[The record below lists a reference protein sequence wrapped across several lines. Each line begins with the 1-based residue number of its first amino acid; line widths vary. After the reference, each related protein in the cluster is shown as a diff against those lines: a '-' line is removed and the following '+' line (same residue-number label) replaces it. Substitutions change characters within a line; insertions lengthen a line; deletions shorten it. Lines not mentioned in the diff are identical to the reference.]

1 MFPSADGGA
10 ERRQAMGP
18 VVRTVTFNTGFDDHF
33 LVDGVTWGGVEKA
46 RAYESQPSGKGVFVA
61 RRVALCGVPAHAY
74 YLIGE
79 REQAQH
85 VSEVEAAGV
94 TVHSVPVPGRTR
106 HNLTL
111 LMEGHVAAHMVSPG
125 YQLVSARP
133 AEELL
138 AAVVADTQPGDVVTL
153 NGSIPA
159 VVPPS
164 SLASTVVSLAARGA
178 RVISDNQGP
187 QLVAAVATGLL
198 AAVKPN
204 DEEVRALDVLGEAHD
219 LVGYLTLLARF
230 GVGLPIITLG
240 AKGVAFLDGGKA
252 WRGGCRVE
260 RPKLSVG
267 AGDAFVTGLAIGVL
281 EGRAPRDTV
290 AWASACAAAH
300 VTGVD
305 DAGFRVAA
313 EEAVSRFEAVPA

>member
-1 MFPSADGGA
+1 
-10 ERRQAMGP
+10 MGP

-61 RRVALCGVPAHAY
+61 RRVVQCGVPAHAY

-85 VSEVEAAGV
+85 VAEVEAAGV
-94 TVHSVPVPGRTR
+94 SVRSVPVPGRTR

-138 AAVVADTQPGDVVTL
+138 SAVVADTRPGDVVTL
-153 NGSIPA
+153 NGSVPA

-164 SLASTVVSLAARGA
+164 SLAATVEALAAKGA
-178 RVISDNQGP
+178 HVISDNQGP
-187 QLVAAVATGLL
+187 QLVAAVETGIL

-230 GVGLPIITLG
+230 GVELPVITLG
-240 AKGVAFLDGGKA
+240 AQGVAYRDADGVF

-260 RPKLSVG
+260 RPRLSVG
-267 AGDAFVTGLAIGVL
+267 AGDAFVAGLAVGVL
-281 EGRAPRDTV
+281 ECRGSRGTV

-300 VTGVD
+300 VAGAE
-305 DAGFRVAA
+305 DAGFKVAA
-313 EEAVSRFEAVPA
+313 EEAMQRFRAAEQT